1 MNPKNSITRQTQT
14 DLHSWDVRVDEAVRI
29 QETLR
34 QRLVLESTFS
44 ELKAV
49 GGGDV
54 GYSGE
59 GGRLVGVIV
68 VLSFPEM
75 ELLDSASAHG
85 DASFPYIPG
94 LLSFREG
101 PVLIEAMNRLKT
113 RPDVMIYEGQGIA
126 HPWGFGLASHLGL
139 WFDIPSIG
147 CTKKPLLRNL
157 VSPGGSRGSFE
168 WIEREGEKVGAAL
181 RTREGV
187 KPVFVSPGHRVDL
200 ARSIQIVLATCPK
213 FRIPEP
219 LRRAH
224 HLTRQN
230 IAS

>member
-1 MNPKNSITRQTQT
+1 MV
-14 DLHSWDVRVDEAVRI
+14 LHSWDVRVDEAVRI

-34 QRLVLESTFS
+34 QRLVFENTIS
-44 ELKAV
+44 ELKSV

-54 GYSGE
+54 GYAGE
-59 GGRLVGVIV
+59 EGLLVGVIA

-75 ELLDSASAHG
+75 ELLDAASAHG
-85 DASFPYIPG
+85 NASVPYIPG

-101 PVLIEAMNRLKT
+101 PVLIEAMNRLEI
-113 RPDVMIYEGQGIA
+113 RPDAMIYEGQGIA
-126 HPWGFGLASHLGL
+126 HPRGFGLASHLGL

-147 CTKKPLLRNL
+147 CTKKPLLRSL
-157 VSPGGSRGSFE
+157 ASPAGSRGSFE
-168 WIEREGEKVGAAL
+168 WIERGGEKVGAAL

-200 ARSIQIVLATCPK
+200 ATSIQIVLTTCRR

-230 IAS
+230 LAL

>member
-1 MNPKNSITRQTQT
+1 MV
-14 DLHSWDVRVDEAVRI
+14 LHSWDVGVEEAVRI

-34 QRLVLESTFS
+34 QRVVLENTIS
-44 ELKAV
+44 ELKSV

-54 GYSGE
+54 GYAKE
-59 GGRLVGVIV
+59 GGPLVGVIV

-75 ELLDSASAHG
+75 ELLDAASAHG
-85 DASFPYIPG
+85 EASFPYIPG

-101 PVLIEAMNRLKT
+101 PILIEAMNRLKI

-126 HPWGFGLASHLGL
+126 YPRGFGLASHLGL

-147 CTKKPLLRNL
+147 GTKKPLLRSL
-157 VSPGGSRGSFE
+157 ASPARSRGSVE

-181 RTREGV
+181 RTREGI
-187 KPVFVSPGHRVDL
+187 KPIFVSPGHRIDL
-200 ARSIQIVLATCPK
+200 ATSIQIVLATCRG
-213 FRIPEP
+213 FRIPVP

-230 IAS
+230 LALPGRR

>member
-1 MNPKNSITRQTQT
+1 MN
-14 DLHSWDVRVDEAVRI
+14 LHAWNVSVNEAVRI

-34 QRLVLESTFS
+34 QEVVLERAFS
-44 ELKAV
+44 GLRSI

-54 GYSGE
+54 GYSK
-59 GGRLVGVIV
+59 GGILLIGGVV

-75 ELLDSASAHG
+75 ELLDAATAYG
-85 DASFPYIPG
+85 EIPFPYIPG

-101 PVLIEAMNRLKT
+101 PILIEAMKKLRV

-126 HPWGFGLASHLGL
+126 HPRGFGLASHLGL
-139 WFDIPSIG
+139 WLDLPSIG
-147 CTKKPLLRNL
+147 CTKTPLLKDYIT
-157 VSPGGSRGSFE
+157 PGTSQGSFQ
-168 WIEREGEKVGAAL
+168 WIEKEGKKVGAVL

-187 KPVFVSPGHRVDL
+187 KPIFISPGHRIDL
-200 ARSIQIVLATCPK
+200 ATSIQIVLAACRR

-224 HLTRQN
+224 QMARFIKGKAQR
-230 IAS
+230 A